1 MGNKKGSY
9 RKQVDPVQV
18 MALAMRGSSHVR
30 IAKHFE
36 ISVDT
41 LTRRF
46 SKELDIGYARGE
58 IAIDAAVY
66 DEAVNKK
73 NTVLLKHLS
82 IVRNKNLETTKVEN
96 TGHTT
101 QEISMKLS
109 EEKVQHLSREEL
121 RTLNALLEKIE

>member
-1 MGNKKGSY
+1 MGNKLGSH
-9 RKQVDPVQV
+9 RIKIDPAQII
-18 MALAMRGSSHVR
+18 ALAARDCSNVE
-30 IAKHFE
+30 IATHFD
-36 ISVDT
+36 INVDT

-46 SKELDIGYARGE
+46 RKELDKGREQGKM
-58 IAIDAAVY
+58 AIRTVLY

-73 NTVLLKHLS
+73 NTRLIEHLS
-82 IVRNKNLETTKVEN
+82 KTRLKNIETTKVEN
-96 TGHTT
+96 SGHTS